1 MTESEIS
8 CAENKSFLQT
18 CYSVSAFSLVY
29 TICVVSES
37 SEFNVKYFGGARQKE
52 ENYFLD

>member
-18 CYSVSAFSLVY
+18 CFSVSAFSLVY